1 MQIKGHK
8 LIDASPAQCYR
19 ALTDPGTLVK
29 TMPGLKS
36 MSEREDGRYQAE
48 LEMGVAAIRGRYAG
62 VMTIEDTVPNQSYR
76 LVMEGQGPGGFVNVN
91 MQVRFDEHPS
101 GCDVTYDG
109 EARVGGTV
117 AGVGQRMLSGVA
129 SFIVNQFFNN
139 VAREV
144 KSLPGD

>member
-8 LIDASPAQCYR
+8 LINASPAKCYQ
-19 ALTDPGTLVK
+19 ALTDPDTLVK

-36 MSEREDGRYQAE
+36 MARREDGRYQAE

-62 VMTIEDTVPNQSYR
+62 AMTIEDAVPNQSYR

-91 MQVRFDEHPS
+91 MQVRFDVHTS
-101 GCDVTYDG
+101 GSDVIYEG
-109 EARVGGTV
+109 EVKVGGTV
-117 AGVGQRMLSGVA
+117 AGVGQRMLSGVG

-144 KSLPGD
+144 KNLQ